1 MLTAEELLPIKL
13 TLELAL
19 ITTVFLLLVAT
30 PLAWWLSHTKS
41 KWRAPISSIVTL
53 PLVLPP
59 SVLGFY
65 LLVAMGPSGPLGK
78 LTEALGIG
86 LLTFTFPGLVIGSIV
101 YSMPFAVQPL
111 QAAFES
117 IGKRPLEVA
126 ATLGAKPLDAFFN
139 VVLPLAKPGFVT
151 AALLTFAHTIGEFG
165 VVLMIG
171 GNVPGKT
178 QVVSTEIYSYVEAME
193 YGKAH
198 WLAGGMVVFSFFVL
212 LGLTLLNRHNERVM
226 PYFSRLLICMSDSLS
241 SASLLLPRED
251 GFRLECSFEFPNFG
265 ITVLFGASGSGK
277 TTVLRC
283 IAGLER
289 AKGFVKVDG
298 VYWQNDEQKLFL
310 PTWER
315 PLGYVFQ
322 EASLFPHLTAK
333 QNIEFAVKRSKST
346 DARSRM
352 EEAIDLLGIRG
363 LLGRKPAQLSGGERQ
378 RVAIARAVATEP
390 KIMLFDE
397 PLAALDFKRKS
408 EIMPWLEKLKTN
420 LKIPMLYV
428 THSAEEVLH
437 LADNLIVMEDGR
449 IKTSGALTD
458 VLANIDLPIKIGEDT
473 GVLLKGKIVSKDK
486 EWSLMTV
493 DCGNIALHIGDNGQP
508 IGSPASL
515 RILAREVVFAKEQP
529 SGLSVQN
536 AFEGVV
542 EEISVQKDSS
552 GALIRANCSGQIIVG
567 KLTRKAL
574 SELDIKEGSQIWL
587 LIKSVALLSV

>member
-1 MLTAEELLPIKL
+1 
-13 TLELAL
+13 
-19 ITTVFLLLVAT
+19 
-30 PLAWWLSHTKS
+30 
-41 KWRAPISSIVTL
+41 
-53 PLVLPP
+53 
-59 SVLGFY
+59 
-65 LLVAMGPSGPLGK
+65 
-78 LTEALGIG
+78 
-86 LLTFTFPGLVIGSIV
+86 
-101 YSMPFAVQPL
+101 
-111 QAAFES
+111 
-117 IGKRPLEVA
+117 
-126 ATLGAKPLDAFFN
+126 
-139 VVLPLAKPGFVT
+139 
-151 AALLTFAHTIGEFG
+151 
-165 VVLMIG
+165 
-171 GNVPGKT
+171 
-178 QVVSTEIYSYVEAME
+178 
-193 YGKAH
+193 
-198 WLAGGMVVFSFFVL
+198 
-212 LGLTLLNRHNERVM
+212 
-226 PYFSRLLICMSDSLS
+226 MSDSLS

-251 GFRLECSFEFPNFG
+251 GFRLECSFEFPNSG

-289 AKGFVKVDG
+289 ARGFVKVDG

-322 EASLFPHLTAK
+322 EASLFPHL
-333 QNIEFAVKRSKST
+333 
-346 DARSRM
+346 
-352 EEAIDLLGIRG
+352 
-363 LLGRKPAQLSGGERQ
+363 PAQLSGGERQ

-515 RILAREVVFAKEQP
+515 RILAREVVFAKEKP

>member
-1 MLTAEELLPIKL
+1 
-13 TLELAL
+13 
-19 ITTVFLLLVAT
+19 
-30 PLAWWLSHTKS
+30 
-41 KWRAPISSIVTL
+41 
-53 PLVLPP
+53 
-59 SVLGFY
+59 
-65 LLVAMGPSGPLGK
+65 
-78 LTEALGIG
+78 
-86 LLTFTFPGLVIGSIV
+86 
-101 YSMPFAVQPL
+101 
-111 QAAFES
+111 
-117 IGKRPLEVA
+117 
-126 ATLGAKPLDAFFN
+126 
-139 VVLPLAKPGFVT
+139 
-151 AALLTFAHTIGEFG
+151 
-165 VVLMIG
+165 
-171 GNVPGKT
+171 
-178 QVVSTEIYSYVEAME
+178 
-193 YGKAH
+193 
-198 WLAGGMVVFSFFVL
+198 
-212 LGLTLLNRHNERVM
+212 
-226 PYFSRLLICMSDSLS
+226 MSDSLS

-251 GFRLECSFEFPNFG
+251 DFRLECSFEFPNFG

-363 LLGRKPAQLSGGERQ
+363 LLGRKPAQLSAVSASVWQ
-378 RVAIARAVATEP
+378 LRVLSQQSP
-390 KIMLFDE
+390 KSCFLTSRWRRWISKGSPRLCLGLRSSR
-397 PLAALDFKRKS
+397 P
-408 EIMPWLEKLKTN
+408 T

>member
-1 MLTAEELLPIKL
+1 
-13 TLELAL
+13 
-19 ITTVFLLLVAT
+19 
-30 PLAWWLSHTKS
+30 
-41 KWRAPISSIVTL
+41 
-53 PLVLPP
+53 
-59 SVLGFY
+59 
-65 LLVAMGPSGPLGK
+65 
-78 LTEALGIG
+78 
-86 LLTFTFPGLVIGSIV
+86 
-101 YSMPFAVQPL
+101 
-111 QAAFES
+111 
-117 IGKRPLEVA
+117 
-126 ATLGAKPLDAFFN
+126 
-139 VVLPLAKPGFVT
+139 
-151 AALLTFAHTIGEFG
+151 
-165 VVLMIG
+165 
-171 GNVPGKT
+171 
-178 QVVSTEIYSYVEAME
+178 
-193 YGKAH
+193 
-198 WLAGGMVVFSFFVL
+198 
-212 LGLTLLNRHNERVM
+212 
-226 PYFSRLLICMSDSLS
+226 MSDSLS

-397 PLAALDFKRKS
+397 
-408 EIMPWLEKLKTN
+408 LKTN

-515 RILAREVVFAKEQP
+515 RILAREVVFAKEKP

>member
-1 MLTAEELLPIKL
+1 MRYLCKIEFIVTKIMIEVKGI
-13 TLELAL
+13 
-19 ITTVFLLLVAT
+19 
-30 PLAWWLSHTKS
+30 TKS
-41 KWRAPISSIVTL
+41 FEHLQVLKGIDLNVGAGEIVSIV
-53 PLVLPP
+53 
-59 SVLGFY
+59 
-65 LLVAMGPSGPLGK
+65 GPSG
-78 LTEALGIG
+78 A
-86 LLTFTFPGLVIGSIV
+86 
-101 YSMPFAVQPL
+101 
-111 QAAFES
+111 
-117 IGKRPLEVA
+117 
-126 ATLGAKPLDAFFN
+126 
-139 VVLPLAKPGFVT
+139 
-151 AALLTFAHTIGEFG
+151 
-165 VVLMIG
+165 
-171 GNVPGKT
+171 
-178 QVVSTEIYSYVEAME
+178 
-193 YGKAH
+193 
-198 WLAGGMVVFSFFVL
+198 
-212 LGLTLLNRHNERVM
+212 
-226 PYFSRLLICMSDSLS
+226 
-241 SASLLLPRED
+241 
-251 GFRLECSFEFPNFG
+251 
-265 ITVLFGASGSGK
+265 GK
-277 TTVLRC
+277 TTLLQIIGSLDRPDSGSVSYDGRNIFELNDKRLARFRNSS
-283 IAGLER
+283 IGFIFQFHQLLPEFTLQENVAMPALIGGAGKSDAMKR
-289 AKGFVKVDG
+289 A
-298 VYWQNDEQKLFL
+298 
-310 PTWER
+310 
-315 PLGYVFQ
+315 
-322 EASLFPHLTAK
+322 A
-333 QNIEFAVKRSKST
+333 
-346 DARSRM
+346 
-352 EEAIDLLGIRG
+352 DLLNYLG
-363 LLGRKPAQLSGGERQ
+363 LADRMTHRPAQLSGGERQ

-515 RILAREVVFAKEQP
+515 RILAREVVFAKEKP

>member
-1 MLTAEELLPIKL
+1 M
-13 TLELAL
+13 
-19 ITTVFLLLVAT
+19 
-30 PLAWWLSHTKS
+30 
-41 KWRAPISSIVTL
+41 
-53 PLVLPP
+53 
-59 SVLGFY
+59 
-65 LLVAMGPSGPLGK
+65 
-78 LTEALGIG
+78 
-86 LLTFTFPGLVIGSIV
+86 
-101 YSMPFAVQPL
+101 
-111 QAAFES
+111 
-117 IGKRPLEVA
+117 
-126 ATLGAKPLDAFFN
+126 
-139 VVLPLAKPGFVT
+139 
-151 AALLTFAHTIGEFG
+151 
-165 VVLMIG
+165 
-171 GNVPGKT
+171 
-178 QVVSTEIYSYVEAME
+178 
-193 YGKAH
+193 
-198 WLAGGMVVFSFFVL
+198 
-212 LGLTLLNRHNERVM
+212 
-226 PYFSRLLICMSDSLS
+226 
-241 SASLLLPRED
+241 
-251 GFRLECSFEFPNFG
+251 
-265 ITVLFGASGSGK
+265 
-277 TTVLRC
+277 
-283 IAGLER
+283 
-289 AKGFVKVDG
+289 
-298 VYWQNDEQKLFL
+298 
-310 PTWER
+310 
-315 PLGYVFQ
+315 FQ

-515 RILAREVVFAKEQP
+515 RILAREVVFAKEKP

>member
-1 MLTAEELLPIKL
+1 
-13 TLELAL
+13 
-19 ITTVFLLLVAT
+19 
-30 PLAWWLSHTKS
+30 
-41 KWRAPISSIVTL
+41 
-53 PLVLPP
+53 
-59 SVLGFY
+59 
-65 LLVAMGPSGPLGK
+65 
-78 LTEALGIG
+78 
-86 LLTFTFPGLVIGSIV
+86 
-101 YSMPFAVQPL
+101 
-111 QAAFES
+111 
-117 IGKRPLEVA
+117 
-126 ATLGAKPLDAFFN
+126 
-139 VVLPLAKPGFVT
+139 
-151 AALLTFAHTIGEFG
+151 
-165 VVLMIG
+165 
-171 GNVPGKT
+171 
-178 QVVSTEIYSYVEAME
+178 
-193 YGKAH
+193 
-198 WLAGGMVVFSFFVL
+198 
-212 LGLTLLNRHNERVM
+212 
-226 PYFSRLLICMSDSLS
+226 MSDSLS

-408 EIMPWLEKLKTN
+408 EIMP
-420 LKIPMLYV
+420 YV

>member
-1 MLTAEELLPIKL
+1 
-13 TLELAL
+13 
-19 ITTVFLLLVAT
+19 
-30 PLAWWLSHTKS
+30 
-41 KWRAPISSIVTL
+41 
-53 PLVLPP
+53 
-59 SVLGFY
+59 
-65 LLVAMGPSGPLGK
+65 
-78 LTEALGIG
+78 
-86 LLTFTFPGLVIGSIV
+86 
-101 YSMPFAVQPL
+101 
-111 QAAFES
+111 
-117 IGKRPLEVA
+117 
-126 ATLGAKPLDAFFN
+126 
-139 VVLPLAKPGFVT
+139 
-151 AALLTFAHTIGEFG
+151 
-165 VVLMIG
+165 
-171 GNVPGKT
+171 
-178 QVVSTEIYSYVEAME
+178 
-193 YGKAH
+193 
-198 WLAGGMVVFSFFVL
+198 
-212 LGLTLLNRHNERVM
+212 
-226 PYFSRLLICMSDSLS
+226 MSDSLS

-449 IKTSGALTD
+449 
-458 VLANIDLPIKIGEDT
+458 PIKIGEDT

-515 RILAREVVFAKEQP
+515 RILAREVVFAKEKP

>member
-1 MLTAEELLPIKL
+1 
-13 TLELAL
+13 
-19 ITTVFLLLVAT
+19 
-30 PLAWWLSHTKS
+30 
-41 KWRAPISSIVTL
+41 
-53 PLVLPP
+53 
-59 SVLGFY
+59 
-65 LLVAMGPSGPLGK
+65 
-78 LTEALGIG
+78 
-86 LLTFTFPGLVIGSIV
+86 
-101 YSMPFAVQPL
+101 
-111 QAAFES
+111 
-117 IGKRPLEVA
+117 
-126 ATLGAKPLDAFFN
+126 
-139 VVLPLAKPGFVT
+139 
-151 AALLTFAHTIGEFG
+151 
-165 VVLMIG
+165 
-171 GNVPGKT
+171 
-178 QVVSTEIYSYVEAME
+178 
-193 YGKAH
+193 
-198 WLAGGMVVFSFFVL
+198 
-212 LGLTLLNRHNERVM
+212 
-226 PYFSRLLICMSDSLS
+226 MSDSLS

-458 VLANIDLPIKIGEDT
+458 VL
-473 GVLLKGKIVSKDK
+473 VKGKIVSKDK
-486 EWSLMTV
+486 KWSLMTV